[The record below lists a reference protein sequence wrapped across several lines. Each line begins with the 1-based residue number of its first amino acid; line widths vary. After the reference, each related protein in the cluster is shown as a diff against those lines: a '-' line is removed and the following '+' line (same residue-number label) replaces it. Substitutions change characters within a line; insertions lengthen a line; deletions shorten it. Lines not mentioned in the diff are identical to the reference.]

1 MSDTSVS
8 VGAAVLEAEGSASPY
23 SFAALRSSTTQ
34 MAVVLTFSDGTQFT
48 NAADSGTV
56 DWFPLSAL
64 VNFSTSEPAVVAVDS
79 GGTLTLHENHHRMV
93 EVTVTSVC
101 SDLSDDL
108 SVAANLNPAL
118 GDVDLGSSSGL
129 QFQPSGSALSV
140 PVRVNMVGC
149 TLLAFQVEVNF
160 DYAVLGATGAAA
172 ADWPA
177 LTSTLND
184 PVDEALLLGDDLQSS
199 VGNGLVQLVPPH
211 PGPNPNPNPNL
222 DPNPNP

>member
-79 GGTLTLHENHHRMV
+79 GGTLTLH
-93 EVTVTSVC
+93 
-101 SDLSDDL
+101 
-108 SVAANLNPAL
+108 
-118 GDVDLGSSSGL
+118 
-129 QFQPSGSALSV
+129 
-140 PVRVNMVGC
+140 
-149 TLLAFQVEVNF
+149 
-160 DYAVLGATGAAA
+160 
-172 ADWPA
+172 
-177 LTSTLND
+177 
-184 PVDEALLLGDDLQSS
+184 
-199 VGNGLVQLVPPH
+199 
-211 PGPNPNPNPNL
+211 
-222 DPNPNP
+222 